1 VWLQSQVTIQSFNK
15 FGSLKLLTPLDGK
28 KPVAVWKDR
37 FQEMGID
44 DKENQGAQLSIHK
57 QTHKQHHTFGKKH
70 LELVTR
76 SNAQLTCQNG

>member
-44 DKENQGAQLSIHK
+44 YKENQGTQLSIHK
-57 QTHKQHHTFGKKH
+57 QTHKPHHT
-70 LELVTR
+70 LERNTL
-76 SNAQLTCQNG
+76 NL